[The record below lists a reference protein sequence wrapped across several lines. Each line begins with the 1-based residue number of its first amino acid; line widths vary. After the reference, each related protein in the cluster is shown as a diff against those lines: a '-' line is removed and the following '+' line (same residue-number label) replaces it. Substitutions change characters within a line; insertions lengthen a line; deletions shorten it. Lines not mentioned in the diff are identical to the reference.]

1 MKPPVRRMTLNRP
14 DLAHCSPT
22 TLHYTI
28 PLTAKSANLPA
39 EYRAKIA
46 AAPYY
51 PYTRLP
57 MIQQPE
63 TKYTKCGDITI
74 AYQVYGDRPID
85 LVLALGWVSNLDYF
99 WEHPDCA
106 RFIKRFAKFA
116 RVLMFDRRGT
126 GLSDRNMGTPTLEQR
141 SDDIR
146 AVMDACHSDQAAILG
161 VSEGGNMASIF
172 TATYPERTRA
182 QILYGAKAKGT
193 WAKDYPWGDT
203 KEEVDEYLQ
212 YMEES

>member
-1 MKPPVRRMTLNRP
+1 MAGEVLHVDIEPGALVRPICANVSEEYSAGVESLNTQAIVRPLTGMKPPVRRMTLNRP

-28 PLTAKSANLPA
+28 PLTAKSANFPA

-63 TKYTKCGDITI
+63 TKYTKCSDITI

-106 RFIKRFAKFA
+106 RFIERFAKFA

-126 GLSDRNMGTPTLEQR
+126 GLSDRNVGTPTLE
-141 SDDIR
+141 
-146 AVMDACHSDQAAILG
+146 
-161 VSEGGNMASIF
+161 
-172 TATYPERTRA
+172 
-182 QILYGAKAKGT
+182 
-193 WAKDYPWGDT
+193 
-203 KEEVDEYLQ
+203 
-212 YMEES
+212 